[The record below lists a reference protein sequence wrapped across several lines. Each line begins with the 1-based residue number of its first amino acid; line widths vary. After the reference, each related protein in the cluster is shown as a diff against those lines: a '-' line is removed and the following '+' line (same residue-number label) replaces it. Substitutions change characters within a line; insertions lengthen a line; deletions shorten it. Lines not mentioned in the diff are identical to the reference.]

1 MKYTPVIGLE
11 IHVRLKTKTKMFCD
25 SLNDSSEHHP
35 NVNICPVCAGHPG
48 TLPTINMQA
57 VENVLKVGFALGSKI
72 SEVSKFDRKN
82 YFYPDLPKGYQIS
95 QYDKPFCL
103 GGALMVGDRQIK
115 ITRVHLEEDAG
126 KLVHPEGKDF
136 SYVDLN
142 RAGSPLMELVS
153 DPDIRNAQEAKLF
166 CEQLQMIFR
175 YLEISDA
182 DMENGEMRCE
192 ANISLAKEDGKFG
205 TKVEVK
211 NLNSFKAVER
221 AIEYEIKRQEMVLD
235 AGQEVMHETRG
246 WDDAK
251 QQTYSQRSKEEAHDY
266 RYFPEPDL
274 PILDVPKLF
283 DLEKIKMSLPELPA
297 EKKARFI
304 SQYSLP
310 EADVDNLVKDRF
322 LAAFFENVVSELE
335 GWVENGG
342 KDMADEGKNRAIKL
356 AANYLLSDTASLM
369 NESQSSIK
377 EILITP
383 ENFAELITLI
393 YENKISSAAAK
404 MVLKEMFSKGK
415 DPSQIIDENNL
426 SQVSDTGEL
435 EKIVAQIVADNPRP
449 VEDFKSGK
457 ENALQFLVGQGM
469 KLTKGRASPAVLQE
483 LFKKKIV

>member
-1 MKYTPVIGLE
+1 MYTPVIGLE

-57 VENVLKVGFALGSKI
+57 VEYVLKVGFALGSQI

-103 GGALMVGDRQIK
+103 GGTLMVGDKNIK

-153 DPDIRNAQEAKLF
+153 EPDIRNAEEAKKF
-166 CEQLQMIFR
+166 CEKLQVIFR
-175 YLEISDA
+175 YLDISNA

-221 AIEYEIKRQEMVLD
+221 AIEYEIKRQGTVLD

-251 QQTYSQRSKEEAHDY
+251 QQTYPQRSKEEAHDY
-266 RYFPEPDL
+266 RYFPDPDL
-274 PILDVPKLF
+274 PILDVSKLF
-283 DLEKIKMSLPELPA
+283 DLEKIKLSLPELPA
-297 EKKARFI
+297 EKKVRFI
-304 SQYSLP
+304 NQYSLP
-310 EADVDNLVKDRF
+310 EVDVDNLVKDKS

-335 GWVENGG
+335 GWMEDSG
-342 KDMADEGKNRAIKL
+342 KDVTEEGKNKAIKL
-356 AANYLLSDTASLM
+356 AANYFLSDLISLM

-383 ENFAELITLI
+383 ENFAELIVLI

-404 MVLKEMFSKGK
+404 IVLKEMFSKGK

-426 SQVSDTGEL
+426 SQVSDAGEL
-435 EKIVAQIVADNPRP
+435 EKIAEEVIRANPKP
-449 VEDFKSGK
+449 AEDFKSGK

-469 KLTKGRASPAVLQE
+469 KAAKGRASPAVLQE
-483 LFKKKIV
+483 ILKRKLI